1 MKHPGG
7 EPLAA
12 ALAELFADKWRDV
25 ISERGIDLIVPVPHY
40 WRQRVWRKHLPPV
53 TLARFLSKALAIP
66 YSLDV
71 VTKVKN
77 TPLQSS
83 LPPSLRKTNLKDA
96 FAAGC
101 GLRLA
106 GGRVLLVDDVL
117 TTGATAH
124 RVARVLRNLGA
135 VAVDVAVVARA
146 LGRS

>member
-1 MKHPGG
+1 MKQPGG

-12 ALAELFADKWRDV
+12 ALAELFAGKWRDV
-25 ISERGIDLIVPVPHY
+25 LLDRKIDLIVPVPHH

-53 TLARFLSKALAIP
+53 TLARFLSRSLAVP
-66 YSLDV
+66 CSLDV
-71 VTKVKN
+71 VAKVKV

-96 FAAGC
+96 FAAGR
-101 GLRLA
+101 GLKLA

-124 RVARVLRNLGA
+124 RATRVLRDLGA
-135 VAVDVAVVARA
+135 AAVDVAVIARA
-146 LGRS
+146 LGR